1 MVVNVIYCELPFV
14 DAVVEG
20 SADYDTH
27 NIYVNR
33 HLSQEKLREQIKH
46 ELTHILNDDF
56 YIDHHVNIVEQMVRR
71 SSLNENELE
80 FIQFYHHFI
89 DN

>member
-1 MVVNVIYCELPFV
+1 MPFV

>member
-71 SSLNENELE
+71 SSLNESEIGRASCRE
-80 FIQFYHHFI
+80 RV
-89 DN
+89 